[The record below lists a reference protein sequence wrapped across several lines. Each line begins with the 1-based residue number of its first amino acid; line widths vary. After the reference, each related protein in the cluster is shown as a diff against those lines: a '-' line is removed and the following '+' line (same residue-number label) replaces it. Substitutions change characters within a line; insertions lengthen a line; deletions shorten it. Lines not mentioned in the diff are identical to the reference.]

1 MTKQHK
7 PLKIL
12 AQDLEDLSVLSSTL
26 QDALVPLAD
35 ISYLKDDRQFVMAVN
50 RFCWE
55 DKPKDAHDGPFYR
68 TLAGLRFDH
77 VCQVGYRGLER
88 GRVDAMHELLT
99 VVYDAGPEGQNGQ
112 VVLHFA
118 GGGAIRLVVERLA
131 CALEDL
137 GEPWPTQWA
146 PRHEENART

>member
-1 MTKQHK
+1 MTKQHQ

-12 AQDLEDLSVLSSTL
+12 AQDLEDLAVLASML

-35 ISYLKDDRQFVMAVN
+35 ISYLKDDGQFVLAVN

-55 DKPKDAHDGPFYR
+55 DKNQEGMPFQR
-68 TLAGLRFDH
+68 TLAGLRFDT
-77 VCQVGYRGLER
+77 VRQVGYRGLER
-88 GRVDAMHELLT
+88 GKVDAVHELLT
-99 VVYDAGPEGQNGQ
+99 IAYDEGPEDAPGQ

-118 GGGAIRLVVERLA
+118 GGGAIRLVVDRLV

-137 GEPWPTQWA
+137 GETWPTQWVPSHKNSA
-146 PRHEENART
+146 

>member
-7 PLKIL
+7 TLKIL

-35 ISYLKDDRQFVMAVN
+35 ISFLKDDGQFVMAVN

-55 DKPKDAHDGPFYR
+55 DKTLDADDGPFYR

-77 VCQVGYRGLER
+77 VRQVSYRGLER
-88 GRVDAMHELLT
+88 GKVDAVHELLT
-99 VVYDAGPEGQNGQ
+99 IAYDAGSDGQPGQ

-118 GGGAIRLVVERLA
+118 GGGAIRLVVDKLV

-137 GEPWPTQWA
+137 GEAWPTQWA
-146 PRHEENART
+146 PSHEGAEVR

>member
-1 MTKQHK
+1 MTKQHE

-12 AQDLEDLSVLSSTL
+12 AQDLEDLSVVSSML

-35 ISYLKDDRQFVMAVN
+35 ISFLKDDGQFVLALN

-55 DKPKDAHDGPFYR
+55 DKASNGDDGPFSR

-77 VCQVGYRGLER
+77 VSQVGYRGLER
-88 GRVDAMHELLT
+88 GRVDAVHELLAIA
-99 VVYDAGPEGQNGQ
+99 YDPGEAGEKGQ

-118 GGGAIRLVVERLA
+118 GGGAIRLVVDKLA

-137 GEPWPTQWA
+137 GEAWPTQWL
-146 PRHEENART
+146 PEHDEVGG